1 MMSGKML
8 VVHDLDTVKMAF
20 RALDESGSGFISY
33 KQLKYLITNIGNTE
47 PPSHLPSHYY
57 NTMSSGDKLT
67 EQEAEDLLAE
77 IDLSKDG
84 VIDYKEFLKMLT
96 GN

>member
-1 MMSGKML
+1 
-8 VVHDLDTVKMAF
+8 MAF

-33 KQLKYLITNIGNTE
+33 KQLKYLITNIG
-47 PPSHLPSHYY
+47 
-57 NTMSSGDKLT
+57 DKLS

-77 IDLSKDG
+77 VDISRDG

>member
-20 RALDESGSGFISY
+20 RALDESGSGFVSY
-33 KQLKYLITNIGNTE
+33 KQLKYLLVNIGKT
-47 PPSHLPSHYY
+47 PPCPSSHLIII
-57 NTMSSGDKLT
+57 MSSGDKLT
-67 EQEAEDLLAE
+67 EQEAEDFLAE
-77 IDLSKDG
+77 IDISKDG

>member
-1 MMSGKML
+1 MVTQS
-8 VVHDLDTVKMAF
+8 
-20 RALDESGSGFISY
+20 IS
-33 KQLKYLITNIGNTE
+33 
-47 PPSHLPSHYY
+47 SHFY
-57 NTMSSGDKLT
+57 NRMSSGDKLT

-77 IDLSKDG
+77 IDISKDG